1 MISHLTALK
10 GKLLLVAVAFA
21 CFAESVA
28 AQVPTDDDRW
38 ACTSI
43 LAGRKAT
50 ADGSVMTSHTC
61 DSWYRTW
68 MRMAPAT
75 GSDTAKVEAAQ
86 AATEPIY
93 GGRMHTESP
102 ADSANMAVRGHIAA
116 ASKTYRYLDTA
127 YPCLNE
133 RQLAIGETT
142 FGGRDT
148 LQNKRGLFMIEEL
161 CRVALERCATAREA
175 IGLIDRLT
183 RIYGYGDSGE
193 CLTIA
198 DPKEAW
204 FFEIMG
210 AGPDTIGAVWA
221 AVRIP
226 DDEVAVSANIS
237 RIGRIDPQDPDHHM
251 LSANAHDV
259 ALRLGLWNGTDEF
272 CWWRVFSG
280 GNYLDETKNYSIRE
294 HYILSQ
300 IAPSLCLSDTV
311 EELPLSVR
319 PDVKLTPRR
328 MSELLGSYFE
338 GTELSLADRL
348 RVPNKRKK
356 AEADPDTIVSPVA
369 NPWMD
374 NAETLVYHELGD
386 SAMTYQRTVSVPWC
400 AYSTVIQCRSWLPDA
415 IGAVAWVALDNPGES
430 PRFPIFAG
438 QTKLPALLAVCG
450 QHRDRPDAAL
460 WHYRKANRLAT
471 VRWGK
476 FRNLIE
482 QGQDHF
488 LKKAEREMSYVENQ
502 YRELEKSDPDEATQF
517 LNDYS
522 ADFFGATIQHWDALE
537 RALWR
542 KNWAG
547 F

>member
-1 MISHLTALK
+1 MYSR
-10 GKLLLVAVAFA
+10 LLLAATA
-21 CFAESVA
+21 IVA
-28 AQVPTDDDRW
+28 ALPAFGATSGDEPDRLS
-38 ACTSI
+38 CTSI
-43 LAGRKAT
+43 LVGRKAS

-68 MRMAPAT
+68 MRMAPTCDSVA
-75 GSDTAKVEAAQ
+75 DTS
-86 AATEPIY
+86 EPIY

-102 ADSANMAVRGHIAA
+102 ADSANLKERGRIAA
-116 ASKTYRYLDTA
+116 ASATYRYLDTA

-183 RIYGYGDSGE
+183 QTYGYGDSGE

-204 FFEIMG
+204 YFEIMG

-226 DDEVAVSANIS
+226 EDEVAVSANIS
-237 RIGRIDPQDPDHHM
+237 RIGRIGPENGDDTM
-251 LSANAHDV
+251 ISGNAYDV
-259 ALRLGLWNGTDEF
+259 ARRLGLWNGTDEF

-280 GNYLDETKNYSIRE
+280 GNYFDEPKNYSIRE

-300 IAPSLCLSDTV
+300 LAPSLCLSDTV

-319 PDVKLTPRR
+319 PEEKLTPRR
-328 MSELLGSYFE
+328 VSQLLGSYFE
-338 GTELSLADRL
+338 GTKLCLADRL
-348 RVPNKRKK
+348 RVPNKKK
-356 AEADPDTIVSPVA
+356 KSDDDPDTIVSPVA

-374 NAETLVYHELGD
+374 GKEVLVYHELGD
-386 SAMTYQRTVSVPWC
+386 SLMEYKRTVSVPWC
-400 AYSTVIQCRSWLPDA
+400 AYSTVIQCRSWLPDD
-415 IGAVAWVALDNPGES
+415 IGGVAWVALDNPGES

-438 QTKLPALLAVCG
+438 QTRLPALLGICG

-460 WHYRKANRLAT
+460 WHFRKANRLAT
-471 VRWGK
+471 VRWGT
-476 FRNLIE
+476 FREWIE
-482 QGQDHF
+482 QSRDHF
-488 LKKAEREMSYVENQ
+488 QTKAERELPFVEET
-502 YRELEKSDPDEATQF
+502 YKALAKDDPKEATDF
-517 LNDYS
+517 LNGYS
-522 ADFFGATIQHWDALE
+522 SDFFGAAVQRWDALE

-542 KNWAG
+542 NTWTG

>member
-1 MISHLTALK
+1 M
-10 GKLLLVAVAFA
+10 AVVLIGI
-21 CFAESVA
+21 AEGVG
-28 AQVPTDDDRW
+28 AQAPVDNSRW

-43 LAGRKAT
+43 LVGRKAS

-75 GSDTAKVEAAQ
+75 GGDKADDKAVQPTS
-86 AATEPIY
+86 EPIY
-93 GGRMHTESP
+93 GGRMHTESA
-102 ADSANMAVRGHIAA
+102 ADSANLKERGRIAA
-116 ASKTYRYLDTA
+116 VSKTYRYLDTA

-133 RQLAIGETT
+133 KQLAIGETT

-148 LQNKRGLFMIEEL
+148 LQNKQGLFMIEEL
-161 CRVALERCATAREA
+161 CRVALERCTTAREA
-175 IGLIDRLT
+175 IQLIDRLT
-183 RIYGYGDSGE
+183 QTYGYGDSGE

-210 AGPDTIGAVWA
+210 AGPDTLGAVWA

-237 RIGRIDPQDPDHHM
+237 RIGRIDATDSDHYM
-251 LSANAHDV
+251 ISSNAYDV
-259 ALRLGLWNGTDEF
+259 ARRLGLWNGTDEF

-280 GNYLDETKNYSIRE
+280 GNYFDEEKNYSVRE
-294 HYILSQ
+294 YYILSEL
-300 IAPSLCLSDTV
+300 APSLCLSDTV
-311 EELPLSVR
+311 AELPLSVK
-319 PDVKLTPRR
+319 PEQKLTPRR
-328 MSELLGSYFE
+328 VSELLGSYFE
-338 GTELSLADRL
+338 GTKLCLADRL
-348 RVPNKRKK
+348 KVPNKRKK
-356 AEADPDTIVSPVA
+356 SEEEADTIVSPVA

-374 NAETLVYHELGD
+374 SAETLVYHELGD
-386 SAMTYQRTVSVPWC
+386 TAMTYQRTVSVPWC
-400 AYSTVIQCRSWLPDA
+400 AYSTVIQCREWLPDA
-415 IGAVAWVALDNPGES
+415 VGAVAWVALDNPGES

-438 QTKLPALLAVCG
+438 QTELPTLLSICG
-450 QHRDRPDAAL
+450 QHRDREDAAL

-471 VRWGK
+471 VRWG
-476 FRNLIE
+476 RDREMIE
-482 QGQDHF
+482 KGQDHF

-502 YRELEKSDPDEATQF
+502 YKELEKSSSDEATAF

-537 RALWR
+537 RTLWR
-542 KNWAG
+542 KTWAG

>member
-1 MISHLTALK
+1 MTRKIILTAMALI
-10 GKLLLVAVAFA
+10 
-21 CFAESVA
+21 SI
-28 AQVPTDDDRW
+28 AQSMGAQAPTDNNQW

-43 LAGRKAT
+43 LVGRKAST
-50 ADGSVMTSHTC
+50 DGSVMTSHTC

-75 GSDTAKVEAAQ
+75 GGDEATDKAPQ
-86 AATEPIY
+86 PTSEPIY
-93 GGRMHTESP
+93 GGRMHTESA
-102 ADSANMAVRGHIAA
+102 ADSANLQERGRIAA
-116 ASKTYRYLDTA
+116 ASRTYRYLDTA

-161 CRVALERCATAREA
+161 CRVALERCTTAREA
-175 IGLIDRLT
+175 IRLIDQLT
-183 RIYGYGDSGE
+183 QAYGYGDSGE

-210 AGPDTIGAVWA
+210 AGPDSIGAVWA

-237 RIGRIDPQDPDHHM
+237 RIGHVDPQDSDHYM
-251 LSANAHDV
+251 LSSNAYDV
-259 ALRLGLWNGTDEF
+259 ARRLGLWNGTDEF
-272 CWWRVFSG
+272 SWWRVFSG
-280 GNYLDETKNYSIRE
+280 GNYFDEPKNYSVRE
-294 HYILSQ
+294 YYILSQ

-311 EELPLSVR
+311 AELPLSVR
-319 PDVKLTPRR
+319 PDSKLSPRR
-328 MSELLGSYFE
+328 VSELLGSYFE
-338 GTELSLADRL
+338 GTKLCLADRL
-348 RVPNKRKK
+348 KVPNKRKK
-356 AEADPDTIVSPVA
+356 SEADPDTIVSPVA

-374 NAETLVYHELGD
+374 SAETLVYHELGD
-386 SAMTYQRTVSVPWC
+386 TMMNYQRTVSVPWC

-415 IGAVAWVALDNPGES
+415 IGGVAWVALDNPGES

-438 QTKLPALLAVCG
+438 QTELPALLAICG
-450 QHRDRPDAAL
+450 QHRDRADAAL

-471 VRWGK
+471 VRWATHRK
-476 FRNLIE
+476 LIE
-482 QGQDHF
+482 DGQDHF
-488 LKKAEREMSYVENQ
+488 LKKAERELSFVENQ
-502 YRELEKSDPDEATQF
+502 YKELEKTDQKEATQF

-537 RALWR
+537 RTLWR
-542 KNWAG
+542 KTWAG